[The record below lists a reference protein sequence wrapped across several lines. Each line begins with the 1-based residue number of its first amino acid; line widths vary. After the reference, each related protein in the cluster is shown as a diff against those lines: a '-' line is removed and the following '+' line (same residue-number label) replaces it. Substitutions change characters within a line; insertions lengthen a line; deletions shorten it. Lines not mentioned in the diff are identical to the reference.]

1 MNNNNST
8 QVKNP
13 AQEKYNAARAN
24 LLLMLVLTIV
34 NLVLLMANSGVML
47 LFSATAPYIFVMI
60 GVVSEI
66 NVILIIC
73 LLITAII
80 LIAYFLCWIFS
91 KYHYGWMI
99 TALVLFSIDTLL
111 MAGMYILAQ
120 DVSGILD
127 VVIHIFVLYYLI
139 IGVKYGYKLKNQ
151 PATPETESE
160 SNERSF
166 SSPCEEVR
174 AENAPSGDSVPLRKA
189 NNDIKHRI
197 LLEHEYLGH
206 RICYRRVKRV
216 NELVIDGYV
225 YDDVEM
231 LIEAA
236 HALNARL
243 DGHTFQVGFNGSAQS
258 YLRVDGQKIASKLRL
273 F

>member
-1 MNNNNST
+1 MNNNNMPQT
-8 QVKNP
+8 RNP
-13 AQEKYNAARAN
+13 AQEKYNVARAN
-24 LLLMLVLTIV
+24 LLLMLILTIV
-34 NLVLLMANSGVML
+34 NLILLMANAGVML
-47 LFSATAPYIFVMI
+47 LFSATAPYIIVSI
-60 GVVSEI
+60 GVISEI

-80 LIAYFLCWIFS
+80 LITYFLCWLFS
-91 KYHYGWMI
+91 RYHYGWMVA
-99 TALVLFSIDTLL
+99 ALVLFSIDTLM

-120 DVSGILD
+120 DISGILD

-139 IGVKYGYKLKNQ
+139 VGVRYGYKLKEQ
-151 PATPETESE
+151 PATSDTKSEATEESFSAPGEEVSTEST
-160 SNERSF
+160 
-166 SSPCEEVR
+166 SS
-174 AENAPSGDSVPLRKA
+174 SDSVPLRKA
-189 NNDIKHRI
+189 NNDIKYRV

-206 RICYRRVKRV
+206 HICYRRVKRV

-231 LIEAA
+231 LIETA

-243 DGHTFQVGFNGSAQS
+243 DGHSFQVGFNGHAQS

-273 F
+273 Y